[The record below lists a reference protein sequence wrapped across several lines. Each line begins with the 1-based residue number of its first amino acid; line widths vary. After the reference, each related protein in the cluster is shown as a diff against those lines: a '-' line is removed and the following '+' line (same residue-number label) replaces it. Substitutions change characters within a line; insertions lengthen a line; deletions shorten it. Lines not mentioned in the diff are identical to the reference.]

1 MNREELEY
9 INLLQ
14 EKIDIC
20 KENISSLEHYSRVIV
35 GNTNG
40 IKVHGYEILRDSDE
54 NIKDVLIKYYKS
66 KISAYEE
73 EIRKYIK
80 DY

>member
-1 MNREELEY
+1 MSREELEY

-20 KENISSLEHYSRVIV
+20 KENISALKKYSSVIA
-35 GNTNG
+35 GNING
-40 IKVHGYEILRDSDE
+40 YKVDWYDVLRDSDE
-54 NIKDVLIKYYKS
+54 DIRNDLKKYYES
-66 KISAYEE
+66 KILAYEQ

>member
-1 MNREELEY
+1 MSREELEY

-20 KENISSLEHYSRVIV
+20 KENISALKRYSLVIA

-40 IKVHGYEILRDSDE
+40 CNVDWY
-54 NIKDVLIKYYKS
+54 DVLTDCDEDIRNVLKKYYKS
-66 KISAYEE
+66 KIITYEE

>member
-1 MNREELEY
+1 MSREELEY

-20 KENISSLEHYSRVIV
+20 KENISALKRYSLVIA

-40 IKVHGYEILRDSDE
+40 CNVDWYDVLRDSDE
-54 NIKDVLIKYYKS
+54 DIRNVLKKYYES
-66 KISAYEE
+66 KILAYEE